1 MKKLLLTILIG
12 ISLNSYADDLSGA
25 SFLST
30 ASVVVFGSAMLSNS
44 LSTLSKSDNPTQYKN
59 IKVDKITPLPNNK
72 VLINATVTVDN
83 AKENLDIEV
92 PNSVAKDTQ
101 VQPGQNI
108 IVEKM
113 DSGYILKANNKVLA
127 IAPNEQGSRLFK
139 QQRLK

>member
-1 MKKLLLTILIG
+1 MKKFILIFMVL
-12 ISLNSYADDLSGA
+12 SSQVYAEDLSGA
-25 SFLST
+25 SLLST

-59 IKVDKITPLPNNK
+59 IKVDKITPLPNDK
-72 VLINATVTVDN
+72 VLINATVTVDQT
-83 AKENLDIEV
+83 KENLDIEV
-92 PNSVAKDTQ
+92 PNSVAKDTR

-127 IAPNEQGSRLFK
+127 VAPNEQGSRLFK